1 MPKTRQRKKSGARK
15 SSQQKASIAASS
27 AGVKAT
33 DSARAEVGTGRTTR
47 SARTAERPSGFQQI
61 QGTFFPALVALGCWG
76 MAFSFFFFYADP
88 NRNLY
93 AGMAALMALLWT
105 ISFVLRLRKMRQAGQ
120 RRQSL
125 R

>member
-1 MPKTRQRKKSGARK
+1 M
-15 SSQQKASIAASS
+15 AASG

-33 DSARAEVGTGRTTR
+33 NSTRTEVGTGGTAR
-47 SARTAERPSGFQQI
+47 SARTAAPPSGFQQI

-105 ISFVLRLRKMRQAGQ
+105 ISFVLRLRKMRQARQ
-120 RRQSL
+120 RVRA
-125 R
+125 